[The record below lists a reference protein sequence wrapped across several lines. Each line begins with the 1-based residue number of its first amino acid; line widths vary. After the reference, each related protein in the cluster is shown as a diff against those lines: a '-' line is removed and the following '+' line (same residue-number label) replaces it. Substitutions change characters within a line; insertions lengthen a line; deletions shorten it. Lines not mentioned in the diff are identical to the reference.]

1 MINMNQNQNNT
12 QTGKLGWGVILVGI
26 GALLILGNLGIVPSF
41 GRLIGIFWPMI
52 IIFGALMFHVG
63 YYSNKKNVGLLV
75 PGGILLT
82 VGIVCQSAML
92 WNIWGF
98 MWPGFVLAPAV
109 GLFELYIFG
118 NRPKGLLIP
127 VGILTGLSLIFFSM
141 SFNTLGTMA
150 RYIIP
155 GVLIFIGLVVLTKD
169 KRRQQ
174 GGYDYQDPNEYQ
186 NQNNQQNNYDNH

>member
-1 MINMNQNQNNT
+1 MNQYQNNKP
-12 QTGKLGWGVILVGI
+12 TGKIGWGAALIII
-26 GALLILGNLGIVPSF
+26 GAFLILSNLGIVPKF

-63 YYSNKKNVGLLV
+63 YYTNRKNVGLLV

-82 VGIVCQSAML
+82 VGVVCQSAML
-92 WNIWGF
+92 WDIWGF
-98 MWPGFVLAPAV
+98 MWPGFILAPAV
-109 GLFELYIFG
+109 GLFELYLFG
-118 NRPKGLLIP
+118 KQSKGLLIP

-141 SFNTLGTMA
+141 TFNTLGTMA

-155 GVLIFIGLVVLTKD
+155 AMLIFIGVVVLTKD

-174 GGYDYQDPNEYQ
+174 GGYDYQDPNYQ
-186 NQNNQQNNYDNH
+186 DQNNQQNYDNNNF

>member
-1 MINMNQNQNNT
+1 MNQYQNNKP
-12 QTGKLGWGVILVGI
+12 TGKIGGGAALIII
-26 GALLILGNLGIVPSF
+26 GAFLILSNLGIVPKF

-63 YYSNKKNVGLLV
+63 YYTNRKNVGLLV

-82 VGIVCQSAML
+82 VGVVCQSAML
-92 WNIWGF
+92 WDIWGF
-98 MWPGFVLAPAV
+98 MWPGFILAPAV
-109 GLFELYIFG
+109 GLFELYLFG
-118 NRPKGLLIP
+118 KQSKGLLIP

-141 SFNTLGTMA
+141 TFNTLGTMA

-155 GVLIFIGLVVLTKD
+155 AMLIFIGVVVLTKD

-174 GGYDYQDPNEYQ
+174 GGYDYQDPNYQ
-186 NQNNQQNNYDNH
+186 DQNNQQNYDNNNF